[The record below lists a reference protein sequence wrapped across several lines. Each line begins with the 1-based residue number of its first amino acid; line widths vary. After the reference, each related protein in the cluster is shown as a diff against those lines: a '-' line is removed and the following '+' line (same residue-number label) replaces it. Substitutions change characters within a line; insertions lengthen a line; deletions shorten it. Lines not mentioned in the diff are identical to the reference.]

1 MLTNIQE
8 IKENDMWYYL
18 IPQDYPLFK
27 ATKNYDVATGGLY
40 LNPEG
45 YYFFGVK
52 DETPGYIESYEKE
65 YGIIFEFITK
75 RPYKLLALDKKETIE
90 KLYESA
96 PQEIQFI
103 LENNYGY
110 TNGLRNSET
119 SSDHELAKYICNNG
133 YEGYAIKHMSTD
145 FSGSFHPE
153 FMFCDVTGISYVK
166 KVTTDARVNEIL
178 EREKEKSFS
187 KKLKEERKNKRQY
200 QDNEENNLEKRVKP
214 KSLFMGYDDDD
225 EQEIGGA
232 KRSSCKRQKTSKKRR
247 NTKRKTNRKIKRK
260 TNKSNHKSKRKP
272 RRI

>member
-1 MLTNIQE
+1 MFENIQE
-8 IKENDMWYYL
+8 IKENDLWYYL

-45 YYFFGVK
+45 FYFFGVK
-52 DETPGYIESYEKE
+52 DENPGYIKSYEKE

-110 TNGLRNSET
+110 TSGLRNSET
-119 SSDHELAKYICNNG
+119 TSDHELAKYICNNG
-133 YEGYAIKHMSTD
+133 YDGYAIKHMSTD

-153 FMFCDVTGISYVK
+153 FMFCDVRGINYVK
-166 KVTTDARVNEIL
+166 KVTTDVRVNEIL

-200 QDNEENNLEKRVKP
+200 QDNDENNLEKGVKP
-214 KSLFMGYDDDD
+214 KTLFMGYDDDD
-225 EQEIGGA
+225 DEKEIGGA
-232 KRSSCKRQKTSKKRR
+232 KRASYKRQKTLKKRS
-247 NTKRKTNRKIKRK
+247 KTNRKPNRK
-260 TNKSNHKSKRKP
+260 TKKSNHKGKRRPSKT